1 MEELQIQRE
10 KLAKAE
16 TQLLQHQHKL
26 ERLENRVSY
35 YEKGERQRRAHR
47 LITRGAA
54 IESIVPD
61 IKDFSE
67 TEFYGLAEQI
77 FSLTQVQELIDNA
90 LKKEG
95 D

>member
-61 IKDFSE
+61 IKDFRKRNFTDWQNRS
-67 TEFYGLAEQI
+67 FLLRR
-77 FSLTQVQELIDNA
+77 FRS
-90 LKKEG
+90 
-95 D
+95 